1 MDLRLLKS
9 FVAVVEDGSLS
20 AASRR
25 CHLSQPALSQQVQAL
40 EEELGEALLVRRP
53 RGVEPTAA
61 GELLLAHA
69 RVLLAHAERL
79 RGDFQ
84 GRRELESGAV
94 TFGIIPTIAPY
105 LLPQWLG
112 PFHREHPGVTLAID
126 EARTRD
132 LIAKVSSGA
141 VEFAILSDV
150 TTEERRKGSLQL
162 TELFREPLLLAAPAN
177 HPLALRKEPPVP
189 ADLDPE
195 EFIHLSGG
203 HCLAERALKLCRIR
217 QPNPRLQCDQIPT
230 ALAMVAAGM
239 GITIAPKLAAR
250 DFARPGVVHRPFAG
264 DGLFRSINLLKKR
277 DVKLSAAASRLL
289 KSLQAPQGQ
298 KGGVGM

>member
-1 MDLRLLKS
+1 MDLRLLQS
-9 FVAVVEDGSLS
+9 FVAVVEEGSLS

-25 CHLSQPALSQQVQAL
+25 CHVSQPALSQQMQAL
-40 EEELGEALLVRRP
+40 EEDLGEALLVRRP

-61 GELLLAHA
+61 GELLLSHA
-69 RVLLAHAERL
+69 RSLLAQAERL

-84 GRRELESGAV
+84 GRRDLRSGAV
-94 TFGIIPTIAPY
+94 RFGIIPTIAPY

-132 LIAKVSSGA
+132 LIAKVVSGD

-150 TTEERRKGSLQL
+150 TAEERRRGSLHVR
-162 TELFREPLLLAAPAN
+162 ELFREPLLLALPAA
-177 HPLALRKEPPVP
+177 HPLALRKEAPLP

-195 EFIHLSGG
+195 EFIHLNGG
-203 HCLAERALKLCRIR
+203 HCLAERSLRLCRIR
-217 QPNPRLQCDQIPT
+217 QPNPALQCDQIPT

-239 GITIAPKLAAR
+239 GITLAPKLAAR
-250 DFARPGVVHRPFAG
+250 DFARSGVVHRAFAG
-264 DGLFRSINLLKKR
+264 DGLFRSINLMKR
-277 DVKLSAAASRLL
+277 RGAKLSAAASRLL
-289 KSLQAPQGQ
+289 RSLPSPVAG
-298 KGGVGM
+298 